1 MLVVIYQVPIN
12 FFWWADIGEK
22 KMFCQQCEETARNI
36 ACTTGGVCGK
46 SNDTA
51 CYQDAVNFV
60 LSGIAY
66 RKIHQPKKSKPTA
79 NYTKEDKLVVE
90 SLFASL
96 TNVNFDEDRFQEY
109 LKEAI
114 SIRDA
119 YPKIPG
125 EPKECSWI
133 PKSREEIIHLEGGIG
148 LRSIEDDNERSLFSL
163 LLFGLKGMCAYYS
176 HAVVLGK
183 NDREV
188 LDFIYKGLAS
198 RFEKHTTEERT
209 ALVLECGTVGM
220 KVIALLDEAN
230 KYYGTTE
237 IVKVNCSVGKKPG
250 ILVTG
255 HDLKDLEMLLEQ
267 TKGTGVD
274 VYTHGEML
282 VAHAHPGFK
291 KYDNLI
297 ANYGT
302 SWANQKTEFPLFK
315 GPILFTTN
323 CLVPPPKEYE
333 NKIFTTG
340 SVGFPHAVHI
350 PEKADGSKDFSQIIA
365 CAKKCK
371 PPEDMHIAD
380 LVTGA
385 GHDAVLAQAPKILQ
399 LMKEGKIKRCVVMA
413 GCDGRHKERAYYTEF
428 AKALPKDT
436 LILTAGCA
444 KYRYNRLDLGDIE
457 GIPRVLDAG
466 QCNDSYSLI
475 IIAVELAKALNVGV
489 NDLPLS
495 FNIAWY
501 EQKALLIFLVLLSL
515 GIKDI
520 MIGPNLPACLS
531 PDVLNLLVTKFGVQI
546 NGNVEEDMKKL
557 HITK

>member
-1 MLVVIYQVPIN
+1 
-12 FFWWADIGEK
+12 
-22 KMFCQQCEETARNI
+22 MFCQQCEETARNI
-36 ACTTGGVCGK
+36 GCTAGGVCGK

-51 CYQDAVNFV
+51 CYQDAVNFA

-66 RKIHQPKKSKPTA
+66 RKIHQPKGAKNA
-79 NYTKEDKLVVE
+79 ADNVKENKFIVE

-96 TNVNFDEDRFQEY
+96 TNVNFDEDRFRNY

-114 SIRDA
+114 SIRDI

-125 EPKECSWI
+125 EPAACTWI
-133 PKSREEIIHLEGGIG
+133 PKSREEIINLDGGIG
-148 LRSIEDDNERSLFSL
+148 LLSIEDDNERSLFSL
-163 LLFGLKGMCAYYS
+163 LLFGLKGMSAYYS
-176 HAVVLGK
+176 HAAALGK
-183 NDREV
+183 TDHEV
-188 LDFIYKGLAS
+188 MCFIYKALAS
-198 RFEKHTTEERT
+198 RFEKHTIEERT
-209 ALVLECGTVGM
+209 ALVLECGSVGM
-220 KVIALLDEAN
+220 KVLALLDGAN
-230 KYYGTTE
+230 KHYGTTA
-237 IVKVNCSVGKKPG
+237 ITKVKCGVGSKPG

-267 TKGTGVD
+267 TKGTGID

-282 VAHAHPGFK
+282 ISHAYPGFK

-302 SWANQKTEFPLFK
+302 SWANQKTEFPLFN

-333 NKIFTTG
+333 NRIYTTG

-371 PPEDMHIAD
+371 PPVDMHIPD
-380 LVTGA
+380 LLTGA
-385 GHDAVLAQAPKILQ
+385 GHDVVVAMAPKILQ
-399 LMKEGKIKRCVVMA
+399 LVKDGKIKRFVVMA
-413 GCDGRHKERAYYTEF
+413 GCDGRHKERSYYTDF

-436 LILTAGCA
+436 IILTAGCA
-444 KYRYNRLDLGDIE
+444 KYRYNRLDLGEIE

-466 QCNDSYSLI
+466 QCNDCYSLVV
-475 IIAVELAKALNVGV
+475 IAAELAKALNVGV

-501 EQKALLIFLVLLSL
+501 EQKAILVFLALLSL

-531 PDVLNLLVTKFGVQI
+531 PDVLNLLITKFGVQK
-546 NGNVEEDMKKL
+546 NSNVADDMKKL
-557 HITK
+557 HITT